1 MSVPQVLLDN
11 LLLPADAARIPA
23 MSEGFLYGHGV
34 FETVKLCAGRPVFLA
49 DHHAR
54 LTASARALDLPY
66 SVDLATLD
74 GRIHRLAAGNAVTD
88 GSAKIV
94 IFNNGAVTG
103 ELITTKSGV
112 AYPAESY
119 ARGFSLKT
127 VFSGE
132 RTGTLSGHKTL
143 NYLANIRARRAAVA
157 DGFDEALFLT
167 PGGIVVEGAT
177 SNLFIVSDGMAHTPS
192 LAAGPLPGT
201 TRARV
206 LALLGP
212 ARASESLITHGE
224 LAYASEAFITN
235 ALLGIMP
242 VSRLD
247 DRVFD
252 LDRAP
257 VTRALMEAYGAFEK
271 RSLS

>member
-1 MSVPQVLLDN
+1 MSAPQVLLDN

-23 MSEGFLYGHGV
+23 LSEGFLYGHGV
-34 FETVKLCAGRPVFLA
+34 FETVKLLSGRPVFLA

-66 SVDLATLD
+66 AADLAILG
-74 GRIHRLAAGNAVTD
+74 GRLHRLASANAVAD

-94 IFNNGAVTG
+94 LFNSGAATG
-103 ELITTKSGV
+103 ELITTKSGT

-143 NYLANIRARRAAVA
+143 NYLANIRARRAAA
-157 DGFDEALFLT
+157 EAGFDEALFIT

-177 SNLFIVSDGMAHTPS
+177 SNFFVIRDGIVHTPA

-201 TRARV
+201 ARARV

-212 ARASESLITHGE
+212 DRARESLLTRDD
-224 LAYASEAFITN
+224 LAHASEAFVTN
-235 ALLGIMP
+235 ALLGVMP
-242 VSRLD
+242 VARLD
-247 DRVFD
+247 DHTFD

-257 VTRALMEAYGAFEK
+257 VTRALMEAYGALET